1 MNTKTKLTL
10 VAALILGAVSLNAA
24 QESSFLGSAST
35 KYTSDYARRGALV
48 STEAVQGSVGF
59 SAETSGVDVYGSL
72 FTSQS
77 TDSGV
82 DSNEFTIGVGTD
94 LFKDVLN
101 ASIGLYNTDFSS
113 SDNTLEYFVKLQL
126 NTALSPTV
134 SFFDDTDEDLQTF
147 EGSLSYVVENDLA
160 DLSVSGLVGSTD
172 TLATEDQTYTGL
184 TLGLSKDVS
193 EELGIFADVSF
204 SDAES
209 RDYETVWGIGL
220 NLNF

>member
-59 SAETSGVDVYGSL
+59 SAETSGVDVYASL

-82 DSNEFTIGVGTD
+82 DSNEFTIGVGKD
-94 LFKDVLN
+94 LFK
-101 ASIGLYNTDFSS
+101 IGRAHVRTPVTRGSRMPSS
-113 SDNTLEYFVKLQL
+113 
-126 NTALSPTV
+126 A
-134 SFFDDTDEDLQTF
+134 
-147 EGSLSYVVENDLA
+147 
-160 DLSVSGLVGSTD
+160 
-172 TLATEDQTYTGL
+172 
-184 TLGLSKDVS
+184 
-193 EELGIFADVSF
+193 
-204 SDAES
+204 
-209 RDYETVWGIGL
+209 
-220 NLNF
+220 